1 MCKSITPIHLDT
13 EKLIGDYM
21 KNKAKQ
27 LNVELQVVL
36 TKPKIAM
43 LVMLTA
49 IGMATD
55 AVAKKIID
63 SSVKVNQVESK
74 ESTSKS

>member
-1 MCKSITPIHLDT
+1 MYPSEVHAVFLW
-13 EKLIGDYM
+13 ESVV
-21 KNKAKQ
+21 NQ
-27 LNVELQVVL
+27 NVERQFVL
-36 TKPKIAM
+36 TKSKIAM

>member
-1 MCKSITPIHLDT
+1 MYPSEVHVVFLW
-13 EKLIGDYM
+13 ESVV
-21 KNKAKQ
+21 NQ
-27 LNVELQVVL
+27 NVELQVVL

-49 IGMATD
+49 IGMAVD

>member
-1 MCKSITPIHLDT
+1 MYPSEVHAVFLW
-13 EKLIGDYM
+13 ESVV
-21 KNKAKQ
+21 NQ
-27 LNVELQVVL
+27 NVELQVVL
-36 TKPKIAM
+36 TQPKIAM

>member
-1 MCKSITPIHLDT
+1 M
-13 EKLIGDYM
+13 
-21 KNKAKQ
+21 NQ
-27 LNVELQVVL
+27 NVELQVVL

-55 AVAKKIID
+55 AIAKKIID

>member
-1 MCKSITPIHLDT
+1 MVFLWESVV
-13 EKLIGDYM
+13 
-21 KNKAKQ
+21 NQ
-27 LNVELQVVL
+27 NVELQVVL

-49 IGMATD
+49 IGMAVD